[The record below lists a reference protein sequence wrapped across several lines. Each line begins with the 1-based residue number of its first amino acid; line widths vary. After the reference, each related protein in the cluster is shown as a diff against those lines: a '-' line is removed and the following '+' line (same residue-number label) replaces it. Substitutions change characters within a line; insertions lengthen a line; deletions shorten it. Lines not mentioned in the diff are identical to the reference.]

1 MSISD
6 PDDLVV
12 HLRIGDV
19 LENSKYTVKSHLFQ
33 QRKVKMRMRYWPN
46 RGRDPGYVKPM
57 WVYQQAAKKY
67 KGTVKNV
74 VLVAGGCYA
83 TNFVKSIDYVMA
95 VKRFFES
102 EGFPVRLRIGQMPDD
117 DFVFMARAGVSKGVA
132 NFVQGG
138 GRFSELIQKL
148 IQTVKR
154 WDSKL
159 VVPKTR

>member
-1 MSISD
+1 
-6 PDDLVV
+6 
-12 HLRIGDV
+12 
-19 LENSKYTVKSHLFQ
+19 
-33 QRKVKMRMRYWPN
+33 
-46 RGRDPGYVKPM
+46 M

-83 TNFVKSIDYVMA
+83 TNFVKSIDYVTA

-148 IQTVKR
+148 IHYRGKQSPTSCDLPCVQ
-154 WDSKL
+154 WNSM
-159 VVPKTR
+159 VGCQHNAVA